1 MEIKVIEG
9 DICKIATSALV
20 VNLFEGVAI
29 PGGATGAVD
38 KALNNQISDVIKS
51 GRFTGKLNKV
61 LIFNPKSDFS
71 AKYIVIVGLGKKEE
85 FNLDKIRQV
94 SGLAAVQIREA
105 GIKDFV
111 TIIHGAGIG
120 GFDIKEA
127 ASALTEGT
135 LLALYK
141 FDRYKTQEKKEI
153 KAIDKF
159 TIVERDKDKIKLIK
173 DAVSKTKI
181 ITDEV
186 NFARDLTNLPANE
199 LNPSIFAKE
208 AKRKAKELNL
218 QCEILEKEDMEKL
231 GFGALLAVAQGSCQ
245 EPKFITLK
253 YQGSKEN
260 PVVLIGKGITFD
272 SGGISLKPSN
282 KMDEMKGDM
291 AGAAAVLGSICA
303 VAKLKLPVNLVVMM
317 PLTENMPGGKATKPG
332 DIVKSLSG
340 KYIEIVNTDAEGR
353 LILADAL
360 TWAAKLK
367 PKAVIDVATLTGAC
381 VVALGNVAAG
391 LLGTDKNLVN
401 KIKTSADKTAEKIW
415 ELPLWEEYDELIKSD
430 VADIKNVGDGT
441 AGTITGAMFLR
452 KFVGDLPWA
461 HLDIAGV
468 AWISKG
474 KPYTPKGGTGFG
486 VRLLVQLMKDLSL
499 SS

>member
-1 MEIKVIEG
+1 MV
-9 DICKIATSALV
+9 
-20 VNLFEGVAI
+20 
-29 PGGATGAVD
+29 
-38 KALNNQISDVIKS
+38 
-51 GRFTGKLNKV
+51 KLQ
-61 LIFNPKSDFS
+61 NP
-71 AKYIVIVGLGKKEE
+71 
-85 FNLDKIRQV
+85 
-94 SGLAAVQIREA
+94 
-105 GIKDFV
+105 
-111 TIIHGAGIG
+111 
-120 GFDIKEA
+120 
-127 ASALTEGT
+127 
-135 LLALYK
+135 
-141 FDRYKTQEKKEI
+141 
-153 KAIDKF
+153 
-159 TIVERDKDKIKLIK
+159 
-173 DAVSKTKI
+173 
-181 ITDEV
+181 
-186 NFARDLTNLPANE
+186 
-199 LNPSIFAKE
+199 
-208 AKRKAKELNL
+208 
-218 QCEILEKEDMEKL
+218 
-231 GFGALLAVAQGSCQ
+231 
-245 EPKFITLK
+245 
-253 YQGSKEN
+253 
-260 PVVLIGKGITFD
+260 
-272 SGGISLKPSN
+272 
-282 KMDEMKGDM
+282 
-291 AGAAAVLGSICA
+291 
-303 VAKLKLPVNLVVMM
+303 
-317 PLTENMPGGKATKPG
+317 

-353 LILADAL
+353 LISCRCT